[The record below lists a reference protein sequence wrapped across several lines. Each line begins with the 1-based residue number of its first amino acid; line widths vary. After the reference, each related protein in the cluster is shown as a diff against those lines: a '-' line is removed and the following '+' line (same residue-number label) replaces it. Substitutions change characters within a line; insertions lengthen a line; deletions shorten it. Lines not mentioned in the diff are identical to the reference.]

1 MQSVPFLSP
10 DCCHTGIPA
19 GIAYCEREQTLNF
32 NEGALVIMGM
42 PVITP
47 STTTRTQAITDI
59 IESVALQETALS
71 HILNAEGEKIQ
82 KMVAMQDVTPDVL
95 LATNKSVESMVN
107 AVSRLEMILHSK
119 LSAFDGCLCQ
129 PDAAAPEV

>member
-1 MQSVPFLSP
+1 MQGALFCHPFSP
-10 DCCHTGIPA
+10 V
-19 GIAYCEREQTLNF
+19 GIAYCEQTLNTL
-32 NEGALVIMGM
+32 EGAYAIMGM
-42 PVITP
+42 PVITS

-82 KMVAMQDVTPDVL
+82 KMVALEDVTPDVL

-119 LSAFDGCLCQ
+119 LSVFDGCLCKPAEEPVQ
-129 PDAAAPEV
+129 E

>member
-1 MQSVPFLSP
+1 MQSAPVLSS
-10 DCCHTGIPA
+10 DRCHTDAPA
-19 GIAYCEREQTLNF
+19 GIAYCELRLNT
-32 NEGALVIMGM
+32 NKAALVIMGM

-47 STTTRTQAITDI
+47 STTTRSQAITDI

-82 KMVAMQDVTPDVL
+82 KMVAMQDVSPDVL

-129 PDAAAPEV
+129 PDDAAAPEV

>member
-1 MQSVPFLSP
+1 
-10 DCCHTGIPA
+10 
-19 GIAYCEREQTLNF
+19 
-32 NEGALVIMGM
+32 M
-42 PVITP
+42 PVI
-47 STTTRTQAITDI
+47 SSSNITRSQAITDI

-107 AVSRLEMILHSK
+107 AVSKLEMILHSK
-119 LSAFDGCLCQ
+119 LSVFDGCLCQ
-129 PDAAAPEV
+129 TAPVTEQ

>member
-1 MQSVPFLSP
+1 MQSALFCHPFS
-10 DCCHTGIPA
+10 PA
-19 GIAYCEREQTLNF
+19 GIAYCEQTLNTL
-32 NEGALVIMGM
+32 EGAHAIMGM

-82 KMVAMQDVTPDVL
+82 KMVALEDVTPDVL

-107 AVSRLEMILHSK
+107 AVSKLEMILHSK
-119 LSAFDGCLCQ
+119 LSVFDGCLCQ
-129 PDAAAPEV
+129 TAPVTEQ

>member
-1 MQSVPFLSP
+1 MQSAPVLSS
-10 DCCHTGIPA
+10 DRCHTDAPA
-19 GIAYCEREQTLNF
+19 GIAYCELRLNT
-32 NEGALVIMGM
+32 NKGALVIMGM

-47 STTTRTQAITDI
+47 STTTRSQAITDI

-107 AVSRLEMILHSK
+107 AVSKLEMILHSK
-119 LSAFDGCLCQ
+119 LSVFDGCLCQ
-129 PDAAAPEV
+129 TAPVTEQ

>member
-1 MQSVPFLSP
+1 MSV
-10 DCCHTGIPA
+10 
-19 GIAYCEREQTLNF
+19 
-32 NEGALVIMGM
+32 

-47 STTTRTQAITDI
+47 STTTREQAITDI
-59 IESVALQETALS
+59 IESVALEETALS

-82 KMVAMQDVTPDVL
+82 KMVAMPDITPEML

-119 LSAFDGCLCQ
+119 LHSL
-129 PDAAAPEV
+129 